1 MPIYMRNTTDV
12 KPFEREGSDV
22 KLEGTGFHLPAA
34 VDVQHEQTNKAVTL
48 NFTHTG
54 ETHDLDI
61 QLLVP
66 AVHPNDPL
74 G

>member
-1 MPIYMRNTTDV
+1 MCSTT
-12 KPFEREGSDV
+12 K
-22 KLEGTGFHLPAA
+22 
-34 VDVQHEQTNKAVTL
+34 TNKAVTL

-54 ETHDLDI
+54 GTHDLDI

-66 AVHPNDPL
+66 AVHPTDLL